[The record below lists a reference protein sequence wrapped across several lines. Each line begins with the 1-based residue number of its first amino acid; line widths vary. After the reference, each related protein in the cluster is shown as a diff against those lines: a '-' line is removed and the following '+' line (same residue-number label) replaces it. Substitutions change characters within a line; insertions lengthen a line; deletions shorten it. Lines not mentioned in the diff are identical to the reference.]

1 MANYIRCRPA
11 FIIVDRC
18 GGILR
23 FSTTRLAQEG
33 WAEGFVIGARVH
45 RVSALQGFAR
55 QEYNSEIR
63 RMLGQTEFKGGYQMA
78 LAGIWIRVTL
88 KNGQ

>member
-1 MANYIRCRPA
+1 
-11 FIIVDRC
+11 
-18 GGILR
+18 
-23 FSTTRLAQEG
+23 
-33 WAEGFVIGARVH
+33 VIGARVH